1 MRCTHTRVMPTRAD
15 IPSYQRRAGRALVE
29 CMVAM
34 LMLAI
39 SALALSTAARAAAS
53 LADDA
58 LLMARAQSLAAS
70 AADRALVAPCDS
82 TSTSSFLHAPRIEI
96 ALADRSTSSLRIR
109 TVNARLQP
117 SPFAQ
122 RDSQRLALSTGRVCP

>member
-1 MRCTHTRVMPTRAD
+1 MPTDFD

-39 SALALSTAARAAAS
+39 GALALSTAAQAAAS

-58 LLMARAQSLAAS
+58 MLVARAQSIAAS
-70 AADRALVAPCDS
+70 AADRMLVAPCDS
-82 TSTSSFLHAPRIEI
+82 TSGASFIHAPRIEI

-109 TVNARLQP
+109 TINARLQP
-117 SPFAQ
+117 SPFAK
-122 RDSQRLALSTGRVCP
+122 RDTQRLALSTGRVCP

>member
-1 MRCTHTRVMPTRAD
+1 
-15 IPSYQRRAGRALVE
+15 
-29 CMVAM
+29 MVAM
-34 LMLAI
+34 MLLAVG
-39 SALALSTAARAAAS
+39 ALALTTAAQAAAT

-58 LLMARAQSLAAS
+58 TLVARTQSIAAS

-82 TSTSSFLHAPRIEI
+82 ISVTTFVRAPRIEV

-109 TVNARLQP
+109 TISARLQP

-122 RDSQRLALSTGRVCP
+122 RDSQHLALSVGRVCP